1 MISTVIVVSSLF
13 MAALFTGAYLL
24 NPAMRARVE
33 APKFVF
39 LQQLAE
45 YDQSMKN
52 DPHAPSEVEQ
62 P

>member
-1 MISTVIVVSSLF
+1 MISTVIVVSSLL
-13 MAALFTGAYLL
+13 MATLFTAAYLL
-24 NPAMRARVE
+24 SPAMRAKVE

-39 LQQLAE
+39 LKQLAE